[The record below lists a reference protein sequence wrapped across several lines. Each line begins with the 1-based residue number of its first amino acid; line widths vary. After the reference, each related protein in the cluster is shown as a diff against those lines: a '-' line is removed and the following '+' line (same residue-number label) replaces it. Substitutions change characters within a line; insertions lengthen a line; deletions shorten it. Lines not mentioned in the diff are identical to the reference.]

1 MTEFPLLAFLPA
13 LVAGLL
19 VIATHVPLG
28 REVLRSGIVFLDLAI
43 AQAAGLGV
51 ILAGFGEP
59 GAGSLTVQLSAGAA
73 ALCAAAFLSWTE
85 RRAGPLQEALIGCLF
100 VLTACVG
107 LIALSSNPRGGEHL
121 KDLLVGQILWVT
133 WSDLAPV
140 AIAYAALLTAWFG
153 FRHKLGRAGFYV
165 IFAVAVTASVQLV
178 GIYLVFGTLILPALG
193 VYWLPDRKGLMI
205 AYAIALVGYILG
217 FVATTNF
224 DLPAGP
230 VMVCALAL
238 AAYLGNLATGRNGD
252 QRSQNPNRQNSG
264 GHGH

>member
-1 MTEFPLLAFLPA
+1 MTDFPLLVFIPAF
-13 LVAGLL
+13 VAGLL
-19 VIATHVPLG
+19 VILTHVPLG

-51 ILAGFGEP
+51 ILAGFGDH
-59 GAGSLTVQLSAGAA
+59 GANDFVVQLSAGGA
-73 ALCAAAFLSWTE
+73 ALCAAAFLVWTE

-133 WSDLAPV
+133 WTDLAPV
-140 AIAYAALLTAWFG
+140 AIVYAVLMAAWFG
-153 FRHKLGRAGFYV
+153 FRQVFGRAGFYV

-193 VYWLPDRKGLMI
+193 VYWLPERKGLII
-205 AYAIALVGYILG
+205 AYIVAAAGYVIG
-217 FVATTNF
+217 FAATTAF

-230 VMVCALAL
+230 VIVCALTMTAWIGKL
-238 AAYLGNLATGRNGD
+238 VTTPSGIAAPAVPSR
-252 QRSQNPNRQNSG
+252 PSG
-264 GHGH
+264 H